1 MGVLQGP
8 GHGHRHVGREIHVE
22 LAAPHQLG
30 QVLPIDILDKEVAIQ
45 IAGIVDAHYPR
56 IHGRQVRL
64 QHRPAAFRFDGV
76 ARIGVGALLNQL
88 QGHRLTQRGI
98 VRQVHIGHTAAAEF
112 LADLILA
119 EFARSRRDHF
129 LPPACLPPPARGA
142 SSRKF
147 RSLTNFRSVPAGR
160 SREFFSITLP
170 ISAGLAPSRAAI
182 PAPLFR

>member
-1 MGVLQGP
+1 
-8 GHGHRHVGREIHVE
+8 
-22 LAAPHQLG
+22 
-30 QVLPIDILDKEVAIQ
+30 
-45 IAGIVDAHYPR
+45 
-56 IHGRQVRL
+56 
-64 QHRPAAFRFDGV
+64 
-76 ARIGVGALLNQL
+76 RIGVGALLNQL
-88 QGHRLTQRGI
+88 QSHRLAERGI

-129 LPPACLPPPARGA
+129 LPPAGRDLGPARGA

-147 RSLTNFRSVPAGR
+147 RSLTNFRSMPAGK

-170 ISAGLAPSRAAI
+170 ISAGLAPSRAAM